1 MGLTYN
7 GSLSLAG
14 NIKVNTSAPL
24 DNRMVVDNVS
34 DLTSNIFGNYAY
46 VGLLVYAVETKEHY
60 VLTALPNTVTSN
72 WKKISSESSESSQ
85 ETFVIDI

>member
-24 DNRMVVDNVS
+24 DNRAVVDNVS

-46 VGLLVYAVETKEHY
+46 VGLLVYVVDTAEHY
-60 VLTALPNTVTSN
+60 VLTALPNTATAN
-72 WKKISSESSESSQ
+72 WKKISSETSQ
-85 ETFVIDI
+85 ETDVIDI

>member
-7 GSLSLAG
+7 GSLALAG

-24 DNRMVVDNVS
+24 DNREVVDNVS

-46 VGLLVYAVETKEHY
+46 VGMFVYVVATKEHY
-60 VLTALPNTVTSN
+60 TLTALPNTETTN
-72 WKKISSESSESSQ
+72 WKKMQSETSQ
-85 ETFVIDI
+85 ETVVVYI